1 MVLATGHEL
10 IDDVRRA
17 PDYVLS
23 RIEPINEVYS
33 VSVRNGAFIL
43 TSDYLVRPARIHAV
57 LVGDARRIHHRLD
70 SFQISAGYSKYFPGD
85 QRRTHYGRR

>member
-1 MVLATGHEL
+1 MVLATGYEL

-33 VSVRNGAFIL
+33 VSVKNGALIL
-43 TSDYLVRPARIHAV
+43 TNDYLVRSARIHAV
-57 LVGDARRIHHRLD
+57 LIGDARRIHHRHD
-70 SFQISAGYSKYFPGD
+70 SFQISPGYSGYFPGY
-85 QRRTHYGRR
+85 QGRTHYGHR

>member
-1 MVLATGHEL
+1 MVLATGYEL

-33 VSVRNGAFIL
+33 VSVQNGAFIL
-43 TSDYLVRPARIHAV
+43 TNDYLVHSARIHAT
-57 LVGDARRIHHRLD
+57 LIGDARRMLHRHN
-70 SFQISAGYSKYFPGD
+70 SFQISAGHSRYFPGD
-85 QRRTHYGRR
+85 QGRTRYGHE